1 MKKPLLFLCLL
12 LVSIYVFSF
21 KDSPEAQG
29 ESIAVP
35 VRVFDG
41 DEFIADLKIDDFE
54 IYEEGT
60 KQKITALYLTEKDQI
75 TRKEELTEINP
86 DVSRTFYLLFQFTE
100 YNPKIADA
108 IKYFFSDVITQSDS
122 LELMTPMKNYSLSN
136 QALQSMTREEISEEM
151 IKIIRKDTQ
160 TGSSQYK
167 NLLRDLRRIVSSIS
181 GTSSQTGFNFD
192 QDTSVDAFGIE
203 FLLPRY
209 RETLDEIEQLR
220 MVNQS
225 NYLNFANQL
234 KNRPGQKFV
243 YLFYEREFRPE
254 IHPNVIQQ
262 LISNLQDQPH
272 VLGNLQDLMAVY
284 SRESKLDTEII
295 MHSYTDAGIYFNF
308 IFMDK
313 KPDIYS
319 GIQMHEQSE
328 DIFETFSKTAKSTG
342 GVVYS
347 TQNPFMSFKDSTDQA
362 KQYYLLYYTPEN
374 GQNRGEF
381 RNIEVKVKNK
391 DYRLSYKSGYISN

>member
-1 MKKPLLFLCLL
+1 MKRPILFL
-12 LVSIYVFSF
+12 SIFLISTYIL
-21 KDSPEAQG
+21 PAQ
-29 ESIAVP
+29 EPLETQEKSIAVP

-41 DEFIADLKIDDFE
+41 NEFLSDLKIDDFE
-54 IYEEGT
+54 IWEDGI
-60 KQKITALYLTEKDQI
+60 KQKIKALYLAEKDQI
-75 TRKEELTEINP
+75 TRKEELTELNP

-136 QALQSMTREEISEEM
+136 QALQSMSKEEISEEM
-151 IKIIRKDTQ
+151 IKIVRKDTQ

-167 NLLRDLRRIVSSIS
+167 NLLRDLRRIVSSLS
-181 GTSSQTGFNFD
+181 GTSSRTGFDFD
-192 QDTSVDAFGIE
+192 QDSSVDAFGIE

-225 NYLNFANQL
+225 KYLSFANQL

-272 VLGNLQDLMAVY
+272 VLGNIQDLMSLY
-284 SRESKLDTEII
+284 SREPKLNTETI
-295 MHSYTDAGIYFNF
+295 MRSYTDAGIYFNF

-328 DIFETFSKTAKSTG
+328 DIFETFSETAKATG
-342 GVVYS
+342 GAVYS
-347 TQNPFMSFKDSTDQA
+347 TQNPFLSFKESTDQA
-362 KQYYLLYYTPEN
+362 KQYYILYYTPEKA
-374 GQNRGEF
+374 QNQGEF
-381 RNIEVKVKNK
+381 TNIEVKVKSK
-391 DYRLSYKSGYISN
+391 DCKLAYRTGYFSE

>member
-1 MKKPLLFLCLL
+1 MKRLILILCIFLISTYILPAQKSL
-12 LVSIYVFSF
+12 
-21 KDSPEAQG
+21 EAQ
-29 ESIAVP
+29 EKSIAVP

-41 DEFIADLKIDDFE
+41 DEFLADLKIDDFE
-54 IYEEGT
+54 IYEDGT
-60 KQKITALYLTEKDQI
+60 KQKIKALYLTEKDQI
-75 TRKEELTEINP
+75 TRKEGLTEMNP
-86 DVSRTFYLLFQFTE
+86 DVSRTYYLLFQFTE

-108 IKYFFSDVITQSDS
+108 IKYFFSDVISQGDS
-122 LELMTPMKNYSLSN
+122 LELMTPMKKYSLSN
-136 QALQSMTREEISEEM
+136 QALQSMSREELSEEM
-151 IKIIRKDTQ
+151 IKIVRKDTQ

-181 GTSSQTGFNFD
+181 GTSSRTGFEFD
-192 QDTSVDAFGIE
+192 QDSSVDAFGIE

-209 RETLDEIEQLR
+209 RETLNEIEQLR
-220 MVNQS
+220 IVNQS
-225 NYLNFANQL
+225 KYLDFANQL
-234 KNRPGQKFV
+234 RNIKGQKFM

-284 SRESKLDTEII
+284 SRESKLDTKTIKRL
-295 MHSYTDAGIYFNF
+295 YTDAGIYFNF

-328 DIFETFSKTAKSTG
+328 DVYETFSETAKATG
-342 GVVYS
+342 GAVYS
-347 TQNPFMSFKDSTDQA
+347 TQNPFLSFKESSDQA
-362 KQYYLLYYTPEN
+362 KQYYLLYYTPEKARN
-374 GQNRGEF
+374 QGEF

-391 DYRLSYKSGYISN
+391 DCKLSYRTGYFSK